1 MKRFLLPIAL
11 LLIAILFLGTSSVY
25 ALNKMNWSPRNYEVL
40 SKFIKDYGVGGK
52 YYDKKNPPY
61 VTLDWDQTMGH
72 LDCEEATFR
81 HQLWNLKF
89 KMSKAE
95 FKALFKDEIN
105 GVKQLNADYKNI
117 KLADINVDIVSAYE
131 FLHDNYVGFGVGKM
145 TIEEIRE
152 TPQFKDFITKMPF
165 LYDGYCETAGIEAV
179 YGYPWVLFFL
189 AGHTVEEVQALAKD
203 AFTFALND
211 KLTKVTWKAPCNFAC
226 KAGPI
231 DYTYKSGLRVHPEMQ
246 DLTESMMRAGIDVY
260 ICSASLKEVVQT
272 YGAPGNF
279 GYNIDPKKV
288 IAMELEVKN
297 NILLPQYKTGWVQTQ
312 RMGKVE
318 AIKKVL
324 GHRGDPIFSAG
335 DSDGDYEM
343 ITEFKGMKLA
353 LIFNR
358 LKGGPIGQTSKLAVE
373 QMKDKTPRFIL
384 QGRNENTGLL
394 LPQSE
399 SILLGKSEA
408 KLLK

>member
-1 MKRFLLPIAL
+1 MHRVQFLLDL
-11 LLIAILFLGTSSVY
+11 LLVAVLLLGTGAAY
-25 ALNKMNWSPRNYEVL
+25 ALDKMNWSPRNHEILFRFV
-40 SKFIKDYGVGGK
+40 KDYGVGGK

-61 VTLDWDQTMGH
+61 VALDWDQTMAH
-72 LDCEEATFR
+72 LDCEEATLR

-89 KMSKAE
+89 KLDKDE

-105 GVKQLNADYKNI
+105 GVRQLNADYKNI
-117 KLADINVDIVSAYE
+117 KLADINADIVSAYE
-131 FLHDNYVGFGVGKM
+131 FLHDNYAGLGAGKM

-179 YGYPWVLFFL
+179 YGYPWVLFLL
-189 AGHTVEEVQALAKD
+189 AGHTVEEVQALAKEGI
-203 AFTFALND
+203 TFALND
-211 KLTKVTWKAPCNFAC
+211 KLTRVTWKAPCNFAC
-226 KAGPI
+226 KAGPV
-231 DYTYKSGLRVHPEMQ
+231 DYTYKSGLRVIPEMQ
-246 DLTESMMRAGIDVY
+246 DLTESMMNAGIDVY
-260 ICSASLKEVVQT
+260 ICSASLKQVVQT
-272 YGAPGNF
+272 FSAPGNF
-279 GYNIDPKKV
+279 GYNIDPNKV
-288 IAMELEVKN
+288 IAMELEVKDGK
-297 NILLPQYKTGWVQTQ
+297 LLPQYKAGWVQTQ

-324 GHRGDPIFSAG
+324 GHRGDPVFSAS

-358 LKGGPIGQTSKLAVE
+358 LKGGPIGQAAKLAVE
-373 QMKDKTPRFIL
+373 QMKEKNPRFIL
-384 QGRNENTGLL
+384 QGRDENTGLL
-394 LPQSE
+394 LPRSE
-399 SILLGKSEA
+399 TIPLGKSEA